1 MLGHQ
6 VVRQLASAYE
16 VVTTVRKP
24 AAARTAIALEGS
36 RIISGFDVRVP
47 HAVSSLLLAEKP
59 QVVVN
64 AVGIVKQRDAAVD
77 ALESIEVNSLFP
89 HHLANACHLV
99 EAHLIHI
106 STDCVFS
113 GEKGS
118 YTEADNPDP
127 IDLYGRSKL
136 LGEVSAPG
144 CLTIRTSM
152 IGLELANYSSLVE
165 WFLRQDGEVH
175 GYTRSIWSGLTTAE
189 LARVIHRLV
198 ERHRDLDGVWHVSGQ
213 PISKYRLL
221 AEFAALLGR
230 PSTVLPDDSVI
241 VDRSLN
247 SDRFRAA
254 VAYDPPGWDQML
266 RELATAVLDREN
278 RAVV

>member
-1 MLGHQ
+1 
-6 VVRQLASAYE
+6 
-16 VVTTVRKP
+16 
-24 AAARTAIALEGS
+24 
-36 RIISGFDVRVP
+36 
-47 HAVSSLLLAEKP
+47 
-59 QVVVN
+59 
-64 AVGIVKQRDAAVD
+64 
-77 ALESIEVNSLFP
+77 
-89 HHLANACHLV
+89 
-99 EAHLIHI
+99 
-106 STDCVFS
+106 
-113 GEKGS
+113 
-118 YTEADNPDP
+118 
-127 IDLYGRSKL
+127 
-136 LGEVSAPG
+136 
-144 CLTIRTSM
+144 
-152 IGLELANYSSLVE
+152 
-165 WFLRQDGEVH
+165 
-175 GYTRSIWSGLTTAE
+175 LTTAE